1 MPDERADR
9 RAHRDPRRGDPDAVA
24 RRLGLDQGLVD
35 AAIDHWVRLGVVTS
49 VCAGPRA
56 PGAAC
61 AAATPACAGCPVAP
75 RR

>member
-1 MPDERADR
+1 MSVLTDVLAQTRAGATPGR
-9 RAHRDPRRGDPDAVA
+9 VA
-24 RRLGLDQGLVD
+24 RQLGLDRGLVD

-61 AAATPACAGCPVAP
+61 AVATPACAGCPVAP

>member
-1 MPDERADR
+1 MSVLTDVLTATRAG
-9 RAHRDPRRGDPDAVA
+9 ATPDAVA